1 MVHGAERTC
10 EEAATCRGRFGGA
23 ARPARPKTPAGRAGP
38 RPRPGPEMESFPRS
52 SPSGALADLGRGDQA
67 SAQSGRNYCVMTE
80 RGKETWEA
88 FQATVGPAQK
98 WDSRLVLGPE
108 PQVAAEAIRRALGLA
123 V

>member
-1 MVHGAERTC
+1 MPAVGVNME
-10 EEAATCRGRFGGA
+10 A
-23 ARPARPKTPAGRAGP
+23 ARPWFMELNERVKRRQHAEESEKAERVP
-38 RPRPGPEMESFPRS
+38 RDRKPQQET
-52 SPSGALADLGRGDQA
+52 SGGGEPLALMDQA